1 MTVKLL
7 TFKLRLLFI
16 LAFAGNILHAQI
28 PPTAP
33 TKIDTAQAVKN
44 EVADVAIDTLKN
56 DTVPELPYDFKRFQK
71 GSLFLNNLT
80 ESEIIYDPETKQYIL
95 VQKVGDYYIK
105 HPSYMSQ
112 KEYADYRLNKDMYQ
126 YFKEKVSA
134 VGGRSKDRE
143 QAQRDLL
150 PRYYVKSDFFQN
162 IFGGDA
168 IEVNP
173 QGSVLTKMGVLY
185 QKVEN
190 PQLSERNRQSTTFDF
205 DLEIRA
211 SINAKVG
218 ERLRVNAAFDSQST
232 FNFQNQIKL
241 EYTPTED
248 DIIQKI
254 EVGNVSMPIQNS
266 LITGA
271 QNLFGFKTQL
281 QFGRTT
287 VTGIFSKQ
295 QSQTQSVAAEGGATI
310 TEFELSGSDY
320 DENRHFFLS
329 QQFRNNFNRAMAQL
343 PLVSS
348 SIQITQIEVWVTNKR
363 NVTEDVRNIVAIADL
378 GEGDAA
384 NIHSGNVTPIA
395 GTKDPSNQANNL
407 INFLSPNSPIRDIA
421 TVSSTLAGYDQG
433 TDYTVLEN
441 AEKLIVDRDFTVNR
455 ELGFISL
462 NRKLAD
468 SEILAVAY
476 EYTDSNTPGDN
487 VFRVGELS
495 TDGVTAPDNLVVK
508 LLRSEIVNTTIPLW
522 DLMMKNIYVLPGA
535 YQLQPDGFRLE
546 ILYQDDEE
554 GVALNMLQNAETPDV
569 SNKTLLNLLRVDR
582 LDQSQRLLPEGDGL
596 YDYLEGLTIN
606 STEGLVILPTVEP
619 LGNSNTSPP
628 DAQGELG
635 DILTD
640 PADDQYVF
648 FELYNLTKSQAQN
661 QHQKKDKYLLK
672 GYYKSDANSGIPLNA
687 FNVTRG
693 SVTVTSGGRELLEG
707 VDYVVD
713 YQMGT
718 VQIINPN
725 LLASNAPINVSVEN
739 NSGFSQQRRSYM
751 GFDVQ
756 HIFSENLAIGGSL
769 INMRE
774 RPFGKMQFGSE
785 SANNTILG
793 MNLTFQK
800 EMPQFT
806 RWVNKLPNIDTD
818 VASNLSIRADAAYLM
833 PGISKNR
840 NGGISGENA
849 SYIDDFEGSQ
859 IPMNISS
866 YRQWFLASV
875 PRNQDNP
882 NLQFTG
888 NPADSNLRFGKK
900 RSHLAWYTID
910 RLFYGKSLKPD
921 NIDNTE
927 LSRAEV
933 RQVTYNELFPELELD
948 LTQSNI
954 VNTFDL
960 AYFPQ
965 QRGTYNFDTENVD
978 ANGEFTDPEKRWGG
992 IMRSLN
998 TTDFQQANVEYIQF
1012 WLMDPYENYS
1022 IRPEE
1027 GGVANVSPADF
1038 GGELYFNLGNISE
1051 DILTDGR
1058 RMYENGLPEDGVKIP
1073 KPEIGNN
1080 VDPTA
1085 WSDIPTKQSLIYA
1098 FTEKDD
1104 ERPNQ
1109 DLGLDGLDDDEEAE
1123 RFGSQFGPDPAND
1136 NYSYFRGSDLDA
1148 ANASILTRYRDY
1160 NKTQGNSP
1168 TLNNSEESYPTAA
1181 TSFPDVE
1188 DINKD
1193 QTMSTVESYFQYRV
1207 SLRPNDLSV
1216 GKNNIVD
1223 EKVITVQ
1230 LSDGTQQQTTWY
1242 QFRIPIT
1249 SPTETIGGIS
1259 DFNSIRF
1266 MRMFL
1271 TDFKIPVVLRF
1282 GELELV
1288 RGIWRRYTKTLDE
1301 DIDPPRDLTENEN
1314 REFEVGVVNIQENEF
1329 KNPIPYKLPPG
1340 LRREKLQ
1347 GTTTL
1352 QQQNEQS
1359 LLMRVNDL
1367 EPGATRA
1374 VFRNTLFDMRMF
1386 NSLRMFLHAES
1397 IPGEPAVA
1405 DDELT
1410 AVIRLGS
1417 DTDDNFYQI
1426 ELPLKITPDGAVD
1439 ADAIWPEANELMAD
1453 LKEFGQLKLERNE
1466 NNGSFTELYPSESAV
1481 PEAKLRV
1488 KGNPNLSNIKTIML
1502 GVKNTSTISKSA
1514 ELWFNELRVS
1524 DYDNEGGWA
1533 AVVNADA
1540 NFADFA
1546 DVAVSGRA
1554 NSQGFGAIDQTVNQR
1569 AQEDV
1574 KQYDVITN
1582 INVGQLLPKTAGIN
1596 IPLNMSFGEEF
1607 IKPKWDQKYQD
1618 VRYDPNSESAEASK
1632 EYTKRRS
1639 INLINVRKERTD
1651 PEKPQRFYDVENL
1664 SVSYAYSDLFH
1675 KDYRMEKLVDQNVRA
1690 SANYN
1695 FAFKPVE
1702 ITPFKKSMDSLS
1714 KSRWFDLVRDFNLS
1728 LLPSSLSVNSNII
1741 RSYNS
1746 QLSRPL
1752 VEGLPPITELVQKRF
1767 LFDWNYNIA
1776 YDLTKSLRFTFSAA
1790 NNYVY
1795 DDAYLDKSAT
1805 LFTNFFEIGR
1815 PQQYHQTLDLQ
1826 YQIPINKIPALDFVK
1841 ANYSYTA
1848 DFDWQATAPDYVE
1861 KIGNTIQNANTHT
1874 FTADLDFMGF
1884 YKKIGLLDLAVKK
1897 SGRRKADNSSSV
1909 ANQQAAIDSR
1919 RGNST
1924 KNQSGGRKILQ
1935 GVVDVLSSVKRAKI
1949 SYAENNGI
1957 ILPGYKPDVGF
1968 LGRDK
1973 YSGNLAPTLGFVFGS
1988 QRDIRSLAAANNWL
2002 VTRDP
2007 NSDEFY
2013 SRMYSKTH
2021 FNKLDINATV
2031 KPFKNLDIELSANK
2045 VYTKNRSQQLD
2056 VTENAFNPADQP
2068 INEVGNFSIS
2078 YFMLGN
2084 AFDGDG
2090 DATFEQFKAN
2100 RAIIAQRLSQQTG
2113 DDISGFGEN
2122 SQQVLIPAFLS
2133 AYSGRKA
2140 SKVKLSAFRDVP
2152 LPNWRVNYKG
2162 LMNFEWF
2169 KKHFRNFIV
2178 EHQYRSTYSVI
2189 GFNNNLL
2196 YNESKVNPV
2205 TQNYRPKH
2213 IFSGINLVEEFSP
2226 LVKVDMRMRNS
2237 FSVRAA
2243 LNQDKSLNLNVNNN
2257 TITES
2262 RGREYVIGLGYR
2274 FKDVKTNMRMGNTVK
2289 TFKGDINLKGDI
2301 GIRENSIVI
2310 RSIKEL
2316 NTQITGGQRVF
2327 TLKFEAEYNL
2337 NQNLMASFYYD
2348 HNTSRFLISTTFP
2361 RKSISAG
2368 VSLRYTIGN

>member
-1 MTVKLL
+1 MNYKLL
-7 TFKLRLLFI
+7 TFFTIFLFALFSASI
-16 LAFAGNILHAQI
+16 KCYAQI
-28 PPTAP
+28 PPAATKKTDTVP
-33 TKIDTAQAVKN
+33 TPEKK
-44 EVADVAIDTLKN
+44 VADTAIDTLKN
-56 DTVPELPYDFKRFQK
+56 DSIPDLPYDFKRFQK
-71 GSLFLNNLT
+71 GSLYLNNLM
-80 ESEIIYDPETKQYIL
+80 ESEIIYDPESKQYIMA
-95 VQKVGDYYIK
+95 QKIGDYYIK

-112 KEYADYRLNKDMYQ
+112 KEYKDYRLNKDIYQ
-126 YFKEKVSA
+126 YFKEKVNA
-134 VGGRSKDRE
+134 VSGRSKDTD
-143 QAQRDLL
+143 AQRNLL
-150 PRYYVKSDFFQN
+150 PKYYIKSGLFKN
-162 IFGGDA
+162 IFGGNT

-173 QGSVLTKMGVLY
+173 QGSVLTKMGILY

-205 DLEIRA
+205 DMEIRA
-211 SINAKVG
+211 SLNAKVG

-310 TEFELSGSDY
+310 TEFELSASDY

-329 QQFRNNFNRAMAQL
+329 QRFRDNFNKAMAQL

-348 SIQITQIEVWVTNKR
+348 SIQITQIEVWVTNKS
-363 NVTEDVRNIVAIADL
+363 NVTENVRNIVAIADL
-378 GEGDAA
+378 GEGDAS

-395 GTKDPSNQANNL
+395 GTKNPSNQANSL
-407 INFLSPNSPIRDIA
+407 INFLTPNNSIRDIA
-421 TVSSTLAGYDQG
+421 TVNSAMAGYQQG
-433 TDYTVLEN
+433 TDYTFLEN
-441 AEKLIVDRDFTVNR
+441 AQRLIEGIDFTVNR

-462 NRKLAD
+462 NRRLTD

-476 EYTDSNTPGDN
+476 EYTDTNFPGDN

-495 TDGVTAPDNLVVK
+495 SDGVTAPDNLVVK
-508 LLRSEIVNTTIPLW
+508 LLRSEIVNTNIPMW

-546 ILYQDDEE
+546 ILYQDDSE
-554 GVALNMLQNAETPDV
+554 GVALNMLQNAATPDV
-569 SNKTLLNLLRVDR
+569 SNRTLLNLLRADR
-582 LDQSQRLLPEGDGL
+582 LDQAQRLLPEGDGL
-596 YDYLEGLTIN
+596 FDYLEGLTIN
-606 STEGLVILPTVEP
+606 SSEGLIILPTVEP

-628 DAQGELG
+628 DAPGEIG
-635 DILTD
+635 DILTNT
-640 PADDQYVF
+640 ADENYIF
-648 FELYNLTKSQAQN
+648 NELYNLTKSQAQN
-661 QHQKKDKYLLK
+661 QYQKKDKYLLK
-672 GYYKSDANSGIPLNA
+672 GYYKSDGTSGIPLNA

-751 GFDVQ
+751 GFDIQ
-756 HIFSENLAIGGSL
+756 HVFSENLAIGGTL

-785 SANNTILG
+785 SANNTMLG
-793 MNLTFQK
+793 INLTFQK
-800 EMPQFT
+800 EIPQLT

-818 VASNLSIRADAAYLM
+818 VASNLSIRADAAYLL
-833 PGISKNR
+833 PGITKNK
-840 NGGISGENA
+840 NGGIDGENA
-849 SYIDDFEGSQ
+849 SYIDDFEGTQ
-859 IPMNISS
+859 IPLNIGS

-875 PRNQDNP
+875 PLNQENP

-888 NPADSNLRFGKK
+888 DPNDSNLRFGKK

-921 NIDNTE
+921 NIDNNE

-933 RQVTYNELFPELELD
+933 RQVTYNELFPELDLD

-978 ANGEFTDPEKRWGG
+978 ANGEFTDPENRWGG

-1022 IRPEE
+1022 IKPEE
-1027 GGVANVSPADF
+1027 GGVTNYTPADF
-1038 GGELYFNLGNISE
+1038 GGDLYFNLGNISE

-1058 RMYENGLPEDGVKIP
+1058 RMYENGLPEDGIKIP
-1073 KPEIGNN
+1073 KPDIGNN

-1098 FTEKDD
+1098 FTEKDN

-1109 DLGLDGLDDDEEAE
+1109 DLGLDGLSDEEEAQ
-1123 RFGSQFGPDPAND
+1123 RFGSQFGSDPAND
-1136 NYSYFRGSDLDA
+1136 NYNYFRGNELDA
-1148 ANASILTRYRDY
+1148 ANASILTRYRNY

-1168 TLNNSEESYPTAA
+1168 TLNNSTESYPTAA

-1193 QTMSTVESYFQYRV
+1193 QTLSTVESYFQYKV
-1207 SLRPNDLSV
+1207 SLQPKDLTI

-1223 EKVITVQ
+1223 EKIVTVN
-1230 LSDGTQQQTTWY
+1230 LPDGSQQQTTWY

-1249 SPTETIGGIS
+1249 SPSETIGGIS

-1271 TDFKIPVVLRF
+1271 TNFKIPVVLRF

-1288 RGIWRRYTKTLDE
+1288 RGLWRRYTKTLDE
-1301 DIDPPRDLTENEN
+1301 DINPPRDLTETEN
-1314 REFEVGVVNIQENEF
+1314 RDFEVGVVNIQENEF

-1359 LLMRVNDL
+1359 LLMKVNDL

-1386 NSLRMFLHAES
+1386 NSLQMFLHAES

-1426 ELPLKITPDGAVD
+1426 EVPLKITPNGTVS
-1439 ADAIWPEANELMAD
+1439 ADEIWPKENQLMAD

-1466 NNGSFTELYPSESAV
+1466 NNASFTELYPSETTS
-1481 PEAKLRV
+1481 PDAKLRV
-1488 KGNPNLSNIKTIML
+1488 KGNPNLSNVKTIML
-1502 GVKNTSTISKSA
+1502 GVKNTSTTSKNA

-1546 DVAVSGRA
+1546 DIAVSGRA

-1607 IKPKWDQKYQD
+1607 IKPKWNQKYQD
-1618 VRYDPNSESAEASK
+1618 VLFNNNSKSAEASK

-1651 PEKPQRFYDVENL
+1651 QEKPQRFYDVENL

-1675 KDYRMEKLVDQNVRA
+1675 RDYRMQKLIDQNVRA

-1702 ITPFKKSMDSLS
+1702 ITPFKKPMDSLS
-1714 KSRWFDLVRDFNLS
+1714 KSRWLDLIRDFNLS
-1728 LLPSSLSVNSNII
+1728 VLPSSLSVNSNII

-1752 VEGLPPITELVQKRF
+1752 VEGLPPIPELVQKRF

-1776 YDLTKSLRFTFSAA
+1776 YDLTKSLRFTFGAA

-1795 DDAYLDKSAT
+1795 DNAYLDKSAT

-1815 PQQYHQTLDLQ
+1815 PEHYHQTLDLQ
-1826 YQIPINKIPALDFVK
+1826 YQLPINKIPVLDFIK

-1861 KIGNTIQNANTHT
+1861 KIGNTIQNSNTHN
-1874 FTADLDFMGF
+1874 FSADLDFMGF
-1884 YKKIGLLDLAVKK
+1884 YKKIGLLNLAKK
-1897 SGRRKADNSSSV
+1897 KNKRGKPTSNV
-1909 ANQQAAIDSR
+1909 ARQQASI
-1919 RGNST
+1919 
-1924 KNQSGGRKILQ
+1924 KNKKLSGSRKILQ

-1957 ILPGYKPDVGF
+1957 LLPGYIPDVGF
-1968 LGRDK
+1968 LGRQN
-1973 YSGNLAPTLGFVFGS
+1973 YSGSLAPTLGFVFGS
-1988 QRDIRSLAAANNWL
+1988 QRDIRSLAVANNWL
-2002 VTRDP
+2002 VSRDP

-2021 FNKLDINATV
+2021 FNKLDISATV
-2031 KPFKNLDIELSANK
+2031 KPFNNLDIELSANK
-2045 VYTKNRSQQLD
+2045 VFTKNQSQQLD
-2056 VTENAFNPADQP
+2056 VSGNTFNPDDQP

-2084 AFDGDG
+2084 AFDGNG
-2090 DATFEQFKAN
+2090 DATFEQFKVN
-2100 RAIIAQRLSQQTG
+2100 RAIIAARLAQKTG
-2113 DDISGFGEN
+2113 NNISGFGEN

-2140 SKVKLSAFRDVP
+2140 SKVKLSAFRDTP
-2152 LPNWRVNYKG
+2152 LPNWRVSYKG
-2162 LMNFEWF
+2162 LMNFKWF
-2169 KKHFRNFIV
+2169 KNNFRNFII
-2178 EHQYRSTYSVI
+2178 EHQYRSTYNVM
-2189 GFNNNLL
+2189 GFSNNLL
-2196 YNESKVNPV
+2196 YNESKTNPL
-2205 TQNYRPKH
+2205 TGNYRPKH
-2213 IFSGINLVEEFSP
+2213 IFTGINLIEEFSP
-2226 LVKVDMRMRNS
+2226 LIKVDMRMRNS
-2237 FSVRAA
+2237 FSLRAA
-2243 LNQDKSLNLNVNNN
+2243 LNQDKALSLNVNNN
-2257 TITES
+2257 SITEI
-2262 RGREYVIGLGYR
+2262 RGKEYVLGLGYR
-2274 FKDVKTNMRMGNTVK
+2274 FTDVKTNMRIGNTVK
-2289 TFKGDINLKGDI
+2289 TFKGDINLKADI
-2301 GIRENSIVI
+2301 GIRKNSTVI
-2310 RSIKEL
+2310 RTIKEQ
-2316 NTQITGGQRVF
+2316 NNQITGGQRIF
-2327 TLKFEAEYNL
+2327 TIKFEAEYNL
-2337 NQNLMASFYYD
+2337 NQNLMASLYYD
-2348 HNTSRFLISTTFP
+2348 HNTSSYLISTTFP

-2368 VSLRYTIGN
+2368 ISLRYTIGN